1 MHDLSYFGLASAA
14 ALIVVNAAVSLAL
27 QLNLEKRLLW
37 ASLRTVAQLSLLGL
51 ILNWIF
57 TAEQP
62 LIVGGMMIFMTVVAG
77 LSAVQRTERRYPG
90 IWRNGLIAAA
100 TGSWVVTFVVLLFVV
115 PPSVWSNDMPRYAI
129 PLLGMVL
136 GNTLNGLSLGIDRF
150 TDQLVTQRGL
160 IEMRLCLGATRWEAA
175 REPIRNAVRT
185 GMIPIINSMSVVGLV
200 SLPGMMTGQLLAG
213 ADAINAVKY
222 QIMIMFVIAAG
233 TALGTVT
240 AVLLSYHRLFN
251 ARHQLRVDR
260 IHVRMRN

>member
-1 MHDLSYFGLASAA
+1 MYDLTYFGLAMAA
-14 ALIVVNAAVSLAL
+14 ALIVVNAAVSLVL
-27 QLNLEKRLLW
+27 RLNLERRLLW
-37 ASLRTVAQLSLLGL
+37 AALRTVVQLSLLGL
-51 ILNWIF
+51 ILQGIF
-57 TAEQP
+57 ATDQP
-62 LIVGGMMIFMTVVAG
+62 LLVGGMMLFMTAVAG
-77 LSAVQRTERRYPG
+77 ISAVQRTERRFAG
-90 IWRNGLIAAA
+90 IWGNALIAAA
-100 TGSWVVTFVVLLFVV
+100 TGSWVVTFIVLAFII
-115 PPSVWSNDMPRYAI
+115 PPHVWSARLPQYAI

-150 TDQLVTQRGL
+150 TEELVMQRGL

-213 ADAINAVKY
+213 AEAMTAVKY

-240 AVLLSYHRLFN
+240 AVLLSYRRLFN
-251 ARHQLRVDR
+251 ARHQLQVEQIRSR
-260 IHVRMRN
+260 A